1 MSEVSA
7 QRAVSC
13 PEIEN
18 DVTQNNFP
26 VFVQGEKRI
35 SLADVRRAYY
45 HHYQGTSHDPYFY
58 QNPQEPYRPVAIFR
72 ATHTHILQVRPELPK
87 AIGEIN
93 YVAFGMAALGL
104 FIPIYQ
110 GVTSY
115 PEAYTK
121 GDNHC
126 KEDSAYWILRRV
138 QTLGM
143 VNYNKYA
150 PVIRDTYDRFEA
162 EMEQRQREMEADY
175 LALYPTHPIAAQQLL
190 QRFSDKLLT
199 DVLQVSKDLL
209 DDLFTRLTLDVQAE
223 YRFAG
228 A

>member
-1 MSEVSA
+1 M
-7 QRAVSC
+7 
-13 PEIEN
+13 
-18 DVTQNNFP
+18 
-26 VFVQGEKRI
+26 
-35 SLADVRRAYY
+35 
-45 HHYQGTSHDPYFY
+45 
-58 QNPQEPYRPVAIFR
+58 
-72 ATHTHILQVRPELPK
+72 
-87 AIGEIN
+87 
-93 YVAFGMAALGL
+93 GL

-126 KEDSAYWILRRV
+126 TEDSAYWILRRV

-175 LALYPTHPIAAQQLL
+175 LALYKTHPMAAQEIL
-190 QRFSDKLLT
+190 QEFSDKLLT